1 MRPSKRVSSSL
12 ICAEGDLWK
21 DQRKFVSSCLKNFG
35 MVRFGPKRDKM
46 EQRIAVGVKEC
57 VEKLSRLT
65 SPCDP
70 QPALLHCLGN
80 VVNSLVFGRTWSEDD
95 PTWLWLQ
102 HLQEEG
108 TKLIGVAGP
117 INFLP
122 FLRVFP
128 EYKKTMRFLMEG
140 KEKTHVVYD
149 NMIRERKKRGEGS
162 GPGDDMIDA
171 FLAEMSRR
179 QASGRGDEGFYTVS
193 QFHHLLADLFGA
205 GVDTTLTTL
214 RWFLLFMAQNP
225 DVQTRVQEELD
236 GVLQGRPLTLE
247 DAAVLPYTEAA
258 LAETQRIRSVV
269 PLGIPHGALE
279 VRDAHR
285 PTIVYMNLT

>member
-1 MRPSKRVSSSL
+1 MNRKTANAPHKVNLYEGL

-21 DQRKFVSSCLKNFG
+21 DQRKFVSSSLKNFG

-80 VVNSLVFGRTWSEDD
+80 VVNSLVFGHTWSEDD

-122 FLRVFP
+122 FLR
-128 EYKKTMRFLMEG
+128 
-140 KEKTHVVYD
+140 
-149 NMIRERKKRGEGS
+149 
-162 GPGDDMIDA
+162 
-171 FLAEMSRR
+171 
-179 QASGRGDEGFYTVS
+179 
-193 QFHHLLADLFGA
+193 
-205 GVDTTLTTL
+205 
-214 RWFLLFMAQNP
+214 
-225 DVQTRVQEELD
+225 
-236 GVLQGRPLTLE
+236 
-247 DAAVLPYTEAA
+247 
-258 LAETQRIRSVV
+258 
-269 PLGIPHGALE
+269 
-279 VRDAHR
+279 
-285 PTIVYMNLT
+285 